1 MAASLPIGGVLTYLQ
16 DARCSETSKQI
27 GEKEPII
34 SAGDFG
40 KDGLL
45 KPCGLEPCGLDG
57 IL

>member
-45 KPCGLEPCGLDG
+45 KPCGLDG